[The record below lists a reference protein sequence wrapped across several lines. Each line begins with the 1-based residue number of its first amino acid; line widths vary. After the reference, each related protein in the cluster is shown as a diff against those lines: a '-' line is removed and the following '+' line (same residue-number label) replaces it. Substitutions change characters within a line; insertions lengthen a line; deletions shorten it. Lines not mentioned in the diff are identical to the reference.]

1 MSETVD
7 IGEMFYRLVQA
18 EITVKYHNDMLLKG
32 NGKPGLTVRMEK
44 VEDRQDVLWKFF
56 FAMVALCGTTMLSVM
71 GAMAMIIYQGLK
83 H

>member
-1 MSETVD
+1 
-7 IGEMFYRLVQA
+7 
-18 EITVKYHNDMLLKG
+18 
-32 NGKPGLTVRMEK
+32 MEK